1 MDASALGFAQLS
13 KTITVSGSVIASGPA
28 RTWSVR
34 GTLIAVTHQ
43 TPMLS
48 EGQGFTTVL
57 TLALSWPDNNLSS
70 VVISPSAQVTID
82 ED

>member
-1 MDASALGFAQLS
+1 M
-13 KTITVSGSVIASGPA
+13 
-28 RTWSVR
+28 
-34 GTLIAVTHQ
+34 THQ